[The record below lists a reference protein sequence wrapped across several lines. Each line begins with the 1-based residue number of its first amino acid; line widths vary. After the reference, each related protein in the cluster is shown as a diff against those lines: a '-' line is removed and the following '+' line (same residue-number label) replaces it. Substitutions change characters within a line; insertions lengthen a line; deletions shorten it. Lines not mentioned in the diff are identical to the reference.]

1 MKKQTKRTL
10 MFYVMMAVAMAL
22 PLNSFAQEK
31 RGLFG
36 SSNEANK
43 ETTGG
48 MLGGGG
54 LRGTSNIGTN
64 PGNQPGNQPFG
75 IDPTTAPLGSGV
87 AMLIAAGAG
96 YALLKSKRKNNK

>member
-10 MFYVMMAVAMAL
+10 MFYVVMAVAMAL

-36 SSNEANK
+36 SSNSADSK
-43 ETTGG
+43 PTSMLGAGG
-48 MLGGGG
+48 MRASTDVTFDPL
-54 LRGTSNIGTN
+54 N
-64 PGNQPGNQPFG
+64 PGNQPFG
-75 IDPTTAPLGSGV
+75 VDPQAPLGSGV

-96 YALLKSKRKNNK
+96 YALLKSKKQRKN

>member
-1 MKKQTKRTL
+1 

-36 SSNEANK
+36 SSNSAESK
-43 ETTGG
+43 PTGS

-54 LRGTSNIGTN
+54 LRDVQPTVG
-64 PGNQPGNQPFG
+64 PGNQPFG
-75 IDPTTAPLGSGV
+75 VDPTAPLGSGA

>member
-10 MFYVMMAVAMAL
+10 MFYVVMAVAMAL

-36 SSNEANK
+36 SSNSAESK
-43 ETTGG
+43 PTS

-54 LRGTSNIGTN
+54 LRGTSEIGTN

-75 IDPTTAPLGSGV
+75 VDPQAPLGSGV

-96 YALLKSKRKNNK
+96 YALLKSKKQRKN